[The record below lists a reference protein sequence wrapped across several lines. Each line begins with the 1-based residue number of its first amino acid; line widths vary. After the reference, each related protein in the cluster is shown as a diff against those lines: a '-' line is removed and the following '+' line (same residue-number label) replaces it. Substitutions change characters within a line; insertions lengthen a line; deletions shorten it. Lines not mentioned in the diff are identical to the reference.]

1 MTHRKTRTQ
10 DSRSIW
16 KVFFRVS
23 SDDSSGITYFLYAW
37 LRRSYNYAGI
47 YLLSHTQTQTELLT
61 TGEIV
66 LRHNIQPLADVNVL
80 DESVSSYFIFLTEW
94 PQTFNIYNLSN
105 TTLGLVHEVGKLL
118 AIKKLKGIRVLHSRR
133 GMD

>member
-1 MTHRKTRTQ
+1 M
-10 DSRSIW
+10 
-16 KVFFRVS
+16 S

-61 TGEIV
+61 TGEVV

-80 DESVSSYFIFLTEW
+80 DEPVSSYFIFLTEW

-105 TTLGLVHEVGKLL
+105 TTLGLAHEVGKLL